1 MAKDVDSA
9 GPKLP
14 VQQLAILAT
23 SLALRPRDKLS
34 LYFCFIVKLVAAPH
48 ASPHHKKLAD
58 ILLYPPLSPAVAR
71 FAEPIAYTSVN
82 PYLPDMIRDFGVA
95 ENDIATWAGLTA
107 AAFSLAQSVTAV
119 PWGRAA
125 DRYGRKPVLIAG
137 LLSTMTCFIIWGL
150 STSLPMA
157 ITVRAIQGGGNGN
170 VGIIRTMVAEMV
182 PERELQPRAFSIMP
196 LVWSLGSVVGPAF
209 GGFFAKP
216 AEQYPG
222 LFGGISFFTTFPYAL
237 PNLLATVF
245 FLISVCSATF
255 FLKETLETKRDHTDW
270 GLLVGQRFKRAFS
283 RRRIIK
289 PRGRT
294 SSFVDGEATAPLVP
308 SRPLSRGGKA
318 RGPSA
323 TLREIFTYQTV
334 VTLLSYSFLAFHSV
348 AYDQN
353 ITVFLSTPVEPRTPD
368 NYRPPLYFN
377 GGFGLD
383 PGTIGTIFIIYG
395 VTSAAVQFILYPAL
409 VARFGVLRAFRACSI
424 ALPIVYFITPY
435 ASLFPTARA
444 RFLAIVG
451 VMVLKAFCIIVAFPS
466 TTILL
471 TNSCTSLRIL
481 SSLNGFATMFSALC
495 RALGPASAGWVF
507 TQGVDR
513 GYVVAAYFFLGLV
526 ALIGAVPGFLIVEGA
541 GPTAGRTTATAE
553 EGEESDSSSG
563 RRGSAVLLPN
573 ESAVVGS
580 DDDDDDD
587 DDDSDE
593 RQPLIKGHENAGT
606 NYRSIARR

>member
-1 MAKDVDSA
+1 MTKDGDS

-14 VQQLAILAT
+14 VQQLAILA
-23 SLALRPRDKLS
+23 
-34 LYFCFIVKLVAAPH
+34 
-48 ASPHHKKLAD
+48 
-58 ILLYPPLSPAVAR
+58 VAR
-71 FAEPIAYTSVN
+71 FAEPLAYTSVN
-82 PYLPDMIRDFGVA
+82 PYLPDMIRGFGIP
-95 ENDIATWAGLTA
+95 ENDIATWAGLTS

-182 PERELQPRAFSIMP
+182 PERQLQPRAFSIMP

-216 AEQYPG
+216 AEQYPA
-222 LFGGISFFTTFPYAL
+222 LFGGIPFFTTFPYAL

-245 FLISVCSATF
+245 FLISACSATF
-255 FLKETLETKRDHTDW
+255 FLKETLETKRDRTDW
-270 GLLVGQRFKRAFS
+270 GLLVGQRLTRAFS
-283 RRRIIK
+283 RK
-289 PRGRT
+289 QKKART

-308 SRPLSRGGKA
+308 SRPLT
-318 RGPSA
+318 RGPGKPA
-323 TLREIFTYQTV
+323 TLADIFSYQTV

-353 ITVFLSTPVEPRTPD
+353 ITVFLSTPVIPRTPD

-383 PGTIGTIFIIYG
+383 PGTIGTIFTIYG

-409 VARFGVLRAFRACSI
+409 VARYGVLRTFHVCSI
-424 ALPIVYFITPY
+424 ALPVVYFITPF
-435 ASLFPTARA
+435 ASLPATARG
-444 RFLAIVG
+444 RFLAILG
-451 VMVLKAFCIIVAFPS
+451 VMVLKAFCIIIAFPS

-495 RALGPASAGWVF
+495 RALGPASTGWVF
-507 TQGVDR
+507 SWGADH
-513 GYVVAAYFFLGLV
+513 GYVVSAYFFLGLV
-526 ALIGAVPGFLIVEGA
+526 ALIGAVPGFLIIEGD
-541 GPTAGRTTATAE
+541 GPTAGAAAAAARQE
-553 EGEESDSSSG
+553 EEERCSMRDS
-563 RRGSAVLLPN
+563 AIMLPN

-580 DDDDDDD
+580 DDDDGDG
-587 DDDSDE
+587 DE
-593 RQPLIKGHENAGT
+593 RRPLMAGQKNGGT
-606 NYRSIARR
+606 KYRSIAGRE